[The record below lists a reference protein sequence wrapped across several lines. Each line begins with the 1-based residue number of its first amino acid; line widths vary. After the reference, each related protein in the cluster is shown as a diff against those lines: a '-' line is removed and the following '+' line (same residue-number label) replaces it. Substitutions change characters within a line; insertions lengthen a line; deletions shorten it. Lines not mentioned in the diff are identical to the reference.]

1 MLNIFQQYFFLKLS
15 LQYVAHNKRHSYS
28 PFTSCI
34 SLTKTPYYHFSKDI
48 KTISHKLGQ
57 THKEISFISLFLGD
71 LFLRYFSCPY
81 HGLFCYIHI
90 QVLFCCWYGW
100 SISYWRL
107 YIIFMIYKLY
117 WCVVWICIPC
127 KLWWKQISTSWKTNI
142 IQLEFSLEFY
152 EIVTFM
158 HKCISICTLTSAFIL
173 SEYEYRMKRTPWD
186 VTHITIPL
194 E

>member
-1 MLNIFQQYFFLKLS
+1 MGIFFLKLS

-57 THKEISFISLFLGD
+57 THREISFIRLFLGD
-71 LFLRYFSCPY
+71 LFYDIFL
-81 HGLFCYIHI
+81 
-90 QVLFCCWYGW
+90 VLSKASFV
-100 SISYWRL
+100 
-107 YIIFMIYKLY
+107 IFIFKFFLLLIWMKQN
-117 WCVVWICIPC
+117 WCVIWICIPC
-127 KLWWKQISTSWKTNI
+127 KVSWKQIWMSWKTNI